1 MDKVGGLD
9 EYLLGEKP
17 ARIKELGMGGWL
29 LRWRIMQTD
38 VVRQRFAAQRAQ
50 MGLPPLP
57 AADMVATST
66 DGRTVSEEELQQE
79 IRDYDHTLQQNQP
92 SLMVEKEDDEPVVE
106 EDAHPNHQALDGKD
120 NPNTTRVG
128 TTEQPPTRLLDG
140 QMAQVASNE
149 GSVPRNAPDAP

>member
-38 VVRQRFAAQRAQ
+38 VVRQRFAAERAQ
-50 MGLPPLP
+50 MGLSPPLP
-57 AADMVATST
+57 AAEMVATSS

-92 SLMVEKEDDEPVVE
+92 SSVVE
-106 EDAHPNHQALDGKD
+106 EEKEEDDHVVDEDPHPGDHPLDGKD
-120 NPNTTRVG
+120 NPERHQSQHN
-128 TTEQPPTRLLDG
+128 
-140 QMAQVASNE
+140 
-149 GSVPRNAPDAP
+149 